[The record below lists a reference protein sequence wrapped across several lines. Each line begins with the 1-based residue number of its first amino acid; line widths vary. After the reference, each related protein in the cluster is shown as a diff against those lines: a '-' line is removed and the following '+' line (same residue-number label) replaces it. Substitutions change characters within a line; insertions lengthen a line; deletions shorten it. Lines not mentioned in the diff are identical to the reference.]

1 MAIIKGRI
9 KAISISK
16 QKGMRKS
23 NVPAARLQVDYG
35 IVGDAHAGKWH
46 RQVSLLAF
54 ESFAKMT
61 AKGANVSPGDFAENI
76 TTEGIDLRVLK
87 PGDKLRLGVNAQLE
101 ITQSGK
107 RCHRRCEIFKQ
118 IGDCIMP
125 REGTFA
131 KVIKDGRINVG
142 DAIEVMNDQ
151 DSDIDNQ

>member
-1 MAIIKGRI
+1 MAIISGRI
-9 KAISISK
+9 KAISVSK
-16 QKGMRKS
+16 QKGMKKG
-23 NVPAARLQVDYG
+23 NVPAALLQVDYG

-46 RQVSLLAF
+46 RQVSLLGF
-54 ESFAKMT
+54 ESFAEMT

-76 TTEGIDLRVLK
+76 TTEGIDLRILK
-87 PGDKLRLGVNAQLE
+87 PGDRLRLGVDAELE

-131 KVIKDGRINVG
+131 RVIKGGCINVG
-142 DAIEVMNDQ
+142 DSIEVIDDQ
-151 DSDIDNQ
+151 NGGIDN